1 MKTLVACLIF
11 AAIGV
16 ALALMINERRY
27 GHYEPAFGPISYRG
41 EIDASNAMDSLEAQW
56 SEKFPRVELP
66 DGRTHD
72 FGVMRPDEKGE
83 HVFVVKN
90 VGEEALVLKVGASTC
105 KCTVGELGDEL
116 LQPGEQTEVT
126 MSWTVQT
133 SEKTFGQS
141 AELRT
146 NDPDQV
152 AIRFE
157 INGSV
162 VRDVQLVPEEV
173 TFGDV
178 AAGEDTEF
186 DVSVFSYMSEP
197 MTVGDVMF
205 SDDAIN
211 EVTEFEVTPFD
222 PSEQDGVHGSAT
234 QGFRVHGKI
243 RPGLKQGPVSSNV
256 MLTLRPVVDT
266 ESTTGGDAANGEDA
280 AFDSQAPDTRA
291 TQDDKS
297 VATDPTAL
305 QRERVVYI
313 PVSGRVVGAL
323 SMLPNSR
330 LRGVSGGGYVFDFGI
345 LDKDDPMTAKAFV
358 RLKGA
363 DHAATKL
370 SIGEISPA
378 DNVKATLGNPV
389 GQGSMSLFPLELE
402 LIPGETAT
410 DRLGMNT
417 DDYGFVMIES
427 DDPQVPALKLI
438 LKFALPAR

>member
-41 EIDASNAMDSLEAQW
+41 DIDASNAMESLEEKW
-56 SEKFPRVELP
+56 SAKFPKVELP
-66 DGRTHD
+66 DGRTFD
-72 FGVMRPDEKGE
+72 FGVMRPDEKGQ

-90 VGEEALVLKVGASTC
+90 IGEEALVLKVGASTC

-116 LQPGEQTEVT
+116 LEPGEQTEVT
-126 MSWTVQT
+126 MSWTVLT
-133 SEKTFGQS
+133 NEKTFGQS

-146 NDPDQV
+146 NDPNQV

-162 VRDVQLVPEEV
+162 VRDVQLLPEEV

-186 DVSVFSYMSEP
+186 DFSVFSYMNEP
-197 MTVGDVMF
+197 MTAGDVKF

-211 EVTEFEVTPFD
+211 EVTEFEVTPFE
-222 PSEQDGVHGSAT
+222 PSEQDGVNESAT

-256 MLTLRPVVDT
+256 MLTLRPQADSDVSTGDVAEESAAAADASETPDNATEVDESPST
-266 ESTTGGDAANGEDA
+266 EKAALE
-280 AFDSQAPDTRA
+280 
-291 TQDDKS
+291 
-297 VATDPTAL
+297 
-305 QRERVVYI
+305 RERVVYI

-330 LRGVSGGGYVFDFGI
+330 LKGVSGGGYVFDFGI
-345 LDKDDPMTAKAFV
+345 LGHDDPMTAKAFV

-363 DHAATKL
+363 DHASTKL
-370 SIGEISPA
+370 SIGEVSPA
-378 DNVKATLGNPV
+378 DNVKAKLGKPV
-389 GQGSMSLFPLELE
+389 GQGSMSLYPLDLELV
-402 LIPGETAT
+402 PGATAT
-410 DRLGMNT
+410 DRLGMNKG
-417 DDYGFVMIES
+417 DYGFVMIES

>member
-16 ALALMINERRY
+16 ALALAINERRY
-27 GHYEPAFGPISYRG
+27 GHYEPAFGPISYHG
-41 EIDASNAMDSLEAQW
+41 DVDASNAMEVLEGQW
-56 SEKFPRVELP
+56 SENFPKVELP
-66 DGRTHD
+66 DGSSFD
-72 FGVMRPDEKGE
+72 FGVMRPNEKGE

-90 VGEEALVLKVGASTC
+90 VGDESLVLKVGASTC

-116 LQPGEQTEVT
+116 LEPGEQTEVT
-126 MSWTVQT
+126 MSWTVLT
-133 SEKTFGQS
+133 NENTFGQS

-146 NDPDQV
+146 NDPSQV

-157 INGSV
+157 INGTV
-162 VRDVQLVPEEV
+162 VRDVQLFPEEV

-197 MTVGDVMF
+197 MSAGDIKF

-211 EVTEFEVTPFD
+211 ELTEFEVTPFE
-222 PSEQDGVHGSAT
+222 PSEQDGINESAT
-234 QGFRVHGKI
+234 QGFRVHATI
-243 RPGLKQGPVSSNV
+243 HPGLKQGSISSNV
-256 MLTLRPVVDT
+256 ILTLRRQTDT
-266 ESTTGGDAANGEDA
+266 ESAAGNDPSENPTEA
-280 AFDSQAPDTRA
+280 DSPGAETISAVPAKASEQE
-291 TQDDKS
+291 Q
-297 VATDPTAL
+297 
-305 QRERVVYI
+305 VVYI

-323 SMLPNSR
+323 SMLPHSR
-330 LRGVSGGGYVFDFGI
+330 LKGVSGGGYVFDFGI
-345 LDKDDPMTAKAFV
+345 LGDDDPLTAKAFV

-370 SIGEISPA
+370 SIGEVSPA
-378 DNVKATLGNPV
+378 ENVKATLGKPV
-389 GQGSMSLFPLELE
+389 GQGSMTLYPLELE
-402 LIPGETAT
+402 LIPGAVAT
-410 DRLGMNT
+410 DRLGMNKG
-417 DDYGFVMIES
+417 DNGFVMIES